1 MAEKKLWG
9 GRFTESTDALVEELN
24 ASIGFDK
31 KLYRQD
37 IAGSIAHARMLS
49 SCGLISSEDLTA
61 IERGLREVAKEM
73 DSGAFQWRI
82 DREDIHMNVEAALR
96 EKIGAP
102 AGRLHTARSR
112 NDQVALDIRLWL
124 RQRILDTVDAI
135 GDLQEALIGL
145 AERGKDFLMPG
156 YTHLQRAQPVNAGHH
171 MLAYVEMLERDAHRL
186 LDGFKRTNICPLGSG
201 ALAGTPFPID
211 REQVA
216 RTLGFDGITHNSMDG
231 VSDRD
236 FAVEFLATAALCQVH
251 LSRLSEESSSGPAR
265 SLDSFSCPTVSAPVR
280 ASCLRRRIRIFRN
293 WFGEKPV
300 EWLGSRGPAH
310 RDERT
315 PMLAYNKDMQ
325 EDKEPL
331 FDGVE
336 TLLRCLEVT
345 ARMMTKAEWK
355 PERLR
360 AALNGGFLT
369 ATDLADFLVENGM
382 PFRDAHEVS
391 GTVVAH
397 CVENNK
403 ELEDLTDEELERFT
417 HYPAEKV
424 RPSLDPARSVARRT
438 QHGAPAQVG
447 SAIEAA
453 RSRLSDLRKE
463 TEKAESTSRPFSPDH
478 RGLAPLIFSSS
489 RFRNCGK
496 NPFKEP
502 KTLDISIRYNP

>member
-1 MAEKKLWG
+1 MTEKKLWG

-49 SCGLISSEDLTA
+49 SCGLISNDDLGA
-61 IERGLREVAKEM
+61 IEKGLREVAQEM
-73 DSGAFQWRI
+73 DGGAFEWRI

-96 EKIGAP
+96 EKIGAA

-124 RQRILDTVDAI
+124 RQRTLETVDAI
-135 GDLQEALIGL
+135 ADLQEALIGL

-171 MLAYVEMLERDAHRL
+171 MLAYVEMLERDAQRL
-186 LDGFKRTNICPLGSG
+186 LDGFTRTNICPLGSG

-251 LSRLSEESSSGPAR
+251 LSRLSEELVLWTSQEFGFIVLP
-265 SLDSFSCPTVSAPVR
+265 DSFCTGSSIMPQKKNPDIPELVRGKTGRMVGDLVALLTVMKGLP
-280 ASCLRRRIRIFRN
+280 
-293 WFGEKPV
+293 
-300 EWLGSRGPAH
+300 
-310 RDERT
+310 
-315 PMLAYNKDMQ
+315 LAYNKDMQ

-331 FDGVE
+331 FDGAE

-345 ARMMTKAEWK
+345 SRMMTKAEWK
-355 PERLR
+355 PDQLR
-360 AALNGGFLT
+360 GALNGGYLT

-391 GTVVAH
+391 GTVVAF
-397 CVENNK
+397 CVEHGK
-403 ELEDLTDEELERFT
+403 ELDELTDDELERLT
-417 HYPAEKV
+417 GYPATDV
-424 RPSLDPARSVARRT
+424 RPSLDPVRSVARRT
-438 QHGAPAQVG
+438 QHGAPAQVH
-447 SAIEAA
+447 SAIDSARKRLTVLRAA
-453 RSRLSDLRKE
+453 TVEKHNQIDLSHLLIP
-463 TEKAESTSRPFSPDH
+463 AE
-478 RGLAPLIFSSS
+478 
-489 RFRNCGK
+489 
-496 NPFKEP
+496 
-502 KTLDISIRYNP
+502 